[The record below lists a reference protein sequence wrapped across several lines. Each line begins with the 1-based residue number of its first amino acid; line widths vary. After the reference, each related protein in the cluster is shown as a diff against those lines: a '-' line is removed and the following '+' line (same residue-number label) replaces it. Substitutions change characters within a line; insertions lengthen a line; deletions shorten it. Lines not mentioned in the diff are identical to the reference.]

1 MKSSLVHRLLALV
14 IAVAAATTA
23 AQPAGASTLGD
34 PSTDPF
40 YRYTGSATLESI
52 APGTVLR
59 TRHLPYHL
67 AGIPLPVRTTQ
78 LLFRTTGARS
88 QATLGVTTVVR
99 PLLGAASRR
108 VVSYQS
114 FYDSSDPADQPSSVI
129 AGSMRLPGGTIA
141 TFETGLVLPF
151 LLAGSAVVITDVEG
165 QDANIGAGPE
175 YGHNTL
181 DGLRAAFADTT
192 TGIAADAKV
201 GMIGYSGGAIATEW
215 AAEMAP
221 SYAPDV
227 DRRLVGAAMGGV
239 LVDPIRNLHY
249 VDGGL
254 IWAGVLP
261 LALVGLG
268 RAYDVDLTPYLSEL
282 GLELTTKMQRATIAA
297 ALGQYPGL
305 RFADLVKP
313 QYREPE
319 SIPEL
324 VEIANQLIMG
334 HDGTPSTPLFIGQG
348 RRGEVEGAPGSKPG
362 IGPGDGIAIAG
373 DVRTLARTYCDR
385 GLDVL
390 YREYPLSHV
399 GSVPLWTSQAVAW
412 LGARLAGR
420 TAPEN
425 CASIAPGNVVEPLP
439 MP

>member
-1 MKSSLVHRLLALV
+1 MKTSLVHRLLALV
-14 IAVAAATTA
+14 IAVAVAAATAT
-23 AQPAGASTLGD
+23 AQPAGASTLG
-34 PSTDPF
+34 DPF

-67 AGIPLPVRTTQ
+67 AGIPLPLRTTQ
-78 LLFRTTGARS
+78 LLFRTTGARG

-99 PLLGAASRR
+99 PLLGAASRH

-141 TFETGLVLPF
+141 TFETGLVLRF

-181 DGLRAAFADTT
+181 DGLRAAFADPT

-201 GMIGYSGGAIATEW
+201 GMIGYSGGA
-215 AAEMAP
+215 
-221 SYAPDV
+221 
-227 DRRLVGAAMGGV
+227 
-239 LVDPIRNLHY
+239 
-249 VDGGL
+249 
-254 IWAGVLP
+254 
-261 LALVGLG
+261 
-268 RAYDVDLTPYLSEL
+268 VDLTPYLSER
-282 GLELTTKMQRATIAA
+282 GLELTTKMQHATIAA

-334 HDGTPSTPLFIGQG
+334 QDGTPSTPLFIGQG
-348 RRGEVEGAPGSKPG
+348 RRGRSRVRRAPSRGS
-362 IGPGDGIAIAG
+362 
-373 DVRTLARTYCDR
+373 ARVTAS
-385 GLDVL
+385 
-390 YREYPLSHV
+390 PS
-399 GSVPLWTSQAVAW
+399 PATSAPW
-412 LGARLAGR
+412 PGR
-420 TAPEN
+420 TATAART
-425 CASIAPGNVVEPLP
+425 CCTASTR
-439 MP
+439 

>member
-1 MKSSLVHRLLALV
+1 
-14 IAVAAATTA
+14 
-23 AQPAGASTLGD
+23 
-34 PSTDPF
+34 
-40 YRYTGSATLESI
+40 
-52 APGTVLR
+52 
-59 TRHLPYHL
+59 
-67 AGIPLPVRTTQ
+67 
-78 LLFRTTGARS
+78 
-88 QATLGVTTVVR
+88 
-99 PLLGAASRR
+99 
-108 VVSYQS
+108 
-114 FYDSSDPADQPSSVI
+114 
-129 AGSMRLPGGTIA
+129 MRLPGGAIA

-151 LLAGSAVVITDVEG
+151 LLAGYAVVIPDVEG

-181 DGLRAAFADTT
+181 DGIRAAFADPT
-192 TGIAADAKV
+192 TGVASDAKV

-221 SYAPDV
+221 TYAPDV

-239 LVDPIRNLHY
+239 LVNPIHNLHY

-261 LALVGLG
+261 LALVGLS
-268 RAYDVDLTPYLSEL
+268 RAYDVDLTPYLSER
-282 GLELTTKMQRATIAA
+282 GLELTTTLQRATIAA

-305 RFADLVKP
+305 TFAELVKP
-313 QYREPE
+313 LYREPE

-324 VEIANQLIMG
+324 VEVANQLIMG
-334 HDGTPSTPLFIGQG
+334 HDGTPSVPLFIGQG
-348 RRGEVEGAPGSKPG
+348 RRGEVEGASGTKPG

-385 GLDVL
+385 GVDVL
-390 YREYPLSHV
+390 YREYALSHV
-399 GSVPLWTSQAVAW
+399 GTVPVWTSQAIPW
-412 LGARLAGR
+412 LVQRLNDR
-420 TAPEN
+420 PVPEN